1 MNIPDETIVKFKN
14 GTVLHMPFEMY
25 EEISFDKKSI
35 TELEFKKSGIIC
47 KVKFSFDDVL
57 YVMRTILNASEAN
70 QTFKAKIDGKTV
82 SECVFDGITSAV
94 QKSIRD
100 TDVED

>member
-1 MNIPDETIVKFKN
+1 MKKF
-14 GTVLHMPFEMY
+14 L
-25 EEISFDKKSI
+25 SI
-35 TELEFKKSGIIC
+35 RNQLQNLNLKKSGIIC

>member
-1 MNIPDETIVKFKN
+1 MNIPSETIVKFKN

-57 YVMRTILNASEAN
+57 YVMRTILNVSEAN

-82 SECVFDGITSAV
+82 SECIFDGVASAIQNSV
-94 QKSIRD
+94 D
-100 TDVED
+100 DEDL

>member
-1 MNIPDETIVKFKN
+1 
-14 GTVLHMPFEMY
+14 
-25 EEISFDKKSI
+25 
-35 TELEFKKSGIIC
+35 
-47 KVKFSFDDVL
+47 
-57 YVMRTILNASEAN
+57 MRTILNASEAN